1 MLKKITTVGDSAI
14 ICDFGDTV
22 DLATNSQVIRLFY
35 YVKKIAE
42 EKKLEG
48 LLNYTPSYNKLL
60 IYFDL
65 EKIKANK
72 IIETIKSVDLSKTP
86 EDLKAKKHIIPICYD
101 EEFAL
106 DLKLM
111 ERKLNLNFS
120 EIIKIHSETSFFV
133 YMIGFI
139 PGHPY
144 MGDMD
149 KKLYLSRIP
158 TPRLRVPKGSIGLA
172 EKFCNAYTFEAPGGW
187 NIIGKTSLEFFNI
200 KKNKPSILSPGD
212 SVKFE
217 SIKKSEI
224 KNL

>member
-1 MLKKITTVGDSAI
+1 MLKKITTIGDSAI
-14 ICDFGDTV
+14 ICDFGETV
-22 DLATNSQVIRLFY
+22 DLATNSQVIKLFN
-35 YVKKIAE
+35 YVKNIAE
-42 EKKLEG
+42 EKELEG

-65 EKIKANK
+65 EKIKSNK
-72 IIETIKSVDLSKTP
+72 IIETIKSVDLSSIP
-86 EDLKAKKHIIPICYD
+86 EDAKTKTHVIPICYD

-111 ERKLNLNFS
+111 EKKLNLNFS
-120 EIIKIHSETSFFV
+120 EIVKAHSETNFFV

-149 KKLYLSRIP
+149 KKLHLSRIP

-172 EKFCNAYTFEAPGGW
+172 EKFCNIYTFEAPGGW
-187 NIIGKTSLEFFNI
+187 NIIGRTPLEFFDI
-200 KKNKPSILSPGD
+200 KKNSPSLLSPGD
-212 SVKFE
+212 TVKFE
-217 SIKKSEI
+217 SVKKSEI

>member
-1 MLKKITTVGDSAI
+1 MLKKITTVGDNAI
-14 ICDFGDTV
+14 ICDFGESV
-22 DLATNSQVIRLFY
+22 DLITNLEVIKLFY
-35 YVKKIAE
+35 FIKNIAE

-60 IYFDL
+60 IHFDL
-65 EKIKANK
+65 EKIKSNK
-72 IIETIKSVDLSKTP
+72 IIETIRSVDVSTISKP
-86 EDLKAKKHIIPICYD
+86 IKAKNHIIPICYD

-111 ERKLNLNFS
+111 ESKLNLNFS
-120 EIIKIHSETSFFV
+120 EIVKAHSETSFFV

-144 MGDMD
+144 MGDMN
-149 KKLYLSRIP
+149 KKLHLSRIP

-172 EKFCNAYTFEAPGGW
+172 EKFCNVYTFEAPGGW
-187 NIIGKTSLEFFNI
+187 NIIGKTPLEFFNI
-200 KKNKPSILSPGD
+200 EKNKPSILSPGD
-212 SVKFE
+212 TVKFE
-217 SIKKSEI
+217 PIKKSEI

>member
-1 MLKKITTVGDSAI
+1 MLKKITTVGDSSI
-14 ICDFGDTV
+14 ICDFGENV
-22 DLATNSQVIRLFY
+22 DLNTNSQVIKLFY
-35 YVKKIAE
+35 FVKHLADEKKI
-42 EKKLEG
+42 KG

-60 IYFDL
+60 INFDL
-65 EKIKANK
+65 EKVKQHE
-72 IIETIKSVDLSKTP
+72 IIEKIKSVDLSKIP
-86 EDLKAKKHIIPICYD
+86 IDVQAKNHIIPICYD

-106 DLKLM
+106 DLELM
-111 ERKLNLNFS
+111 EKKLNLNFS
-120 EIIKIHSETSFFV
+120 EITKIHSETIFFV

-144 MGDMD
+144 MGDMN
-149 KKLYLSRIP
+149 KKLHLSRIP
-158 TPRLRVPKGSIGLA
+158 TPRLKVPKGSIGLA

-200 KKNKPSILSPGD
+200 ENECPSILAPGD
-212 SVKFE
+212 TVKFE

>member
-14 ICDFGDTV
+14 ICDFGENI
-22 DLATNSQVIRLFY
+22 DLATNSQVIKLFY
-35 YVKKIAE
+35 YVKSIAE
-42 EKKLEG
+42 EKKLDG

-60 IYFDL
+60 IHFDL
-65 EKIKANK
+65 EKIKSNK
-72 IIETIKSVDLSKTP
+72 IIETIKSVDLSTMP
-86 EDLKAKKHIIPICYD
+86 ENTKAKNHIIPICYD

-111 ERKLNLNFS
+111 ENKLNLDFS
-120 EIIKIHSETSFFV
+120 EIVKTHSETSFFV

-149 KKLYLSRIP
+149 KKLHLSRIP

-172 EKFCNAYTFEAPGGW
+172 EKFCNAYTYEAPGGW

-200 KKNKPSILSPGD
+200 KKKKPSILSPGD
-212 SVKFE
+212 NVKFE

>member
-1 MLKKITTVGDSAI
+1 MLKKITTVGDSSI
-14 ICDFGDTV
+14 MCDFGENV
-22 DLATNSQVIRLFY
+22 DLTTNSKVIKLFY
-35 YVKKIAE
+35 YVKNLAQ
-42 EKKLEG
+42 EKKIKG

-60 IYFDL
+60 INFDL
-65 EKIKANK
+65 EKVKSIE
-72 IIETIKSVDLSKTP
+72 IIERINSIDLTTIP
-86 EDLKAKKHIIPICYD
+86 EIIKPKKHRIPICYD

-111 ERKLNLNFS
+111 EKKLNLNFP

-149 KKLYLSRIP
+149 KKLHLSRIP

-172 EKFCNAYTFEAPGGW
+172 EKFCNTYTFEAPGGW
-187 NIIGKTSLEFFNI
+187 NIIGRTPLEFFDIN
-200 KKNKPSILSPGD
+200 KNNPSILSPGD
-212 SVKFE
+212 TVKFE
-217 SIKKSEI
+217 PIKKSEI
-224 KNL
+224 RNL

>member
-14 ICDFGDTV
+14 ICDFGENI
-22 DLATNSQVIRLFY
+22 DLATNSQVIKLFY
-35 YVKKIAE
+35 YVKSIAE
-42 EKKLEG
+42 EKKLDG

-60 IYFDL
+60 IHFDL
-65 EKIKANK
+65 EKIKSNK
-72 IIETIKSVDLSKTP
+72 IIETIKSVDLSTMP
-86 EDLKAKKHIIPICYD
+86 ENTKAKNHIIPICYD

-111 ERKLNLNFS
+111 ENKLNLDFS
-120 EIIKIHSETSFFV
+120 EIVKTHSETSFFV

-149 KKLYLSRIP
+149 KKLHLSRIP

-172 EKFCNAYTFEAPGGW
+172 EKFCNAYTYEAPGGW

-212 SVKFE
+212 NVKFE

>member
-14 ICDFGDTV
+14 ICDFGETV
-22 DLATNSQVIRLFY
+22 DLATNSQVIKLFY
-35 YVKKIAE
+35 YVKKIDE

-48 LLNYTPSYNKLL
+48 ILNYTPSYNKLL

-72 IIETIKSVDLSKTP
+72 IIETIKSVDLSLVP
-86 EDLKAKKHIIPICYD
+86 ENLKAKKHTIPICYD

-106 DLKLM
+106 DFKLM
-111 ERKLNLNFS
+111 EKKLNLNFS
-120 EIIKIHSETSFFV
+120 EITKIHSETSFFV

-144 MGDMD
+144 MGDME
-149 KKLYLSRIP
+149 KKLHLSRIP
-158 TPRLRVPKGSIGLA
+158 TPRLRVPKGSVGLA
-172 EKFCNAYTFEAPGGW
+172 EKFCNTYTFEAPGGW
-187 NIIGKTSLEFFNI
+187 NIIGKTSLDFFNI

-212 SVKFE
+212 SVRFE

>member
-1 MLKKITTVGDSAI
+1 MLKKITTIGDSAI
-14 ICDFGDTV
+14 MCDFGETV
-22 DLATNSQVIRLFY
+22 DLATNSEVIKLFNY
-35 YVKKIAE
+35 IKNIAE

-60 IYFDL
+60 ICFDL
-65 EKIKANK
+65 EKINSNK
-72 IIETIKSVDLSKTP
+72 IIETIKSIDLSRIP
-86 EDLKAKKHIIPICYD
+86 EDLKKKTHIIPICYD

-111 ERKLNLNFS
+111 EKKLNLNFS
-120 EIIKIHSETSFFV
+120 EIVKAHSETSFFV

-149 KKLYLSRIP
+149 KKLHLSRIP

-187 NIIGKTSLEFFNI
+187 NIIGKTPLEFFNI

-212 SVKFE
+212 TVKFE
-217 SIKKSEI
+217 SIKKTEI